1 MVAVGCAF
9 VKALNKCSMVQLSDM
24 RARPYDLGVLSKDAP
39 IVATQHIKLDALC
52 YIFIF
57 HKKIFFYLPDNEAYT
72 AHFAES
78 IDTDL
83 AQGSNVRCVSAWSS
97 TSVPASARDNSVGF
111 EVAVE
116 GPTYLGFVYL
126 TYNLAHVRY
135 VSPARTE
142 RHLPIYD
149 IVGARRREVKP
160 HAMQQYTIM
169 WKVIDG
175 WYELI

>member
-24 RARPYDLGVLSKDAP
+24 RARPYDLGVLSKDTP

-52 YIFIF
+52 YIF

-72 AHFAES
+72 AHFAKS

-83 AQGSNVRCVSAWSS
+83 AQGINVRCVSAWSS
-97 TSVPASARDNSVGF
+97 TSVPASARDMPLSLSTVRVGF

-116 GPTYLGFVYL
+116 GPT
-126 TYNLAHVRY
+126 
-135 VSPARTE
+135 
-142 RHLPIYD
+142 
-149 IVGARRREVKP
+149 
-160 HAMQQYTIM
+160 
-169 WKVIDG
+169 
-175 WYELI
+175 